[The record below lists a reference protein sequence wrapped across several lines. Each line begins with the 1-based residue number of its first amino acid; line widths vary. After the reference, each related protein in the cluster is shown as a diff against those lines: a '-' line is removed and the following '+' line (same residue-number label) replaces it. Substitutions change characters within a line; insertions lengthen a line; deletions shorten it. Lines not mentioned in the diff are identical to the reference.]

1 MEDNFTRKGGKPL
14 RNFTIAL
21 TKAQA
26 EAYAERLAILRSPTR
41 QRIIALLEK
50 YPDRQLCVFEIAD
63 VLEISF
69 GAISYHLAMLRQA
82 RLVSVERYKMYLYYQ
97 LDSQRLADYREAA
110 RLVGEPAT
118 NETEAARP

>member
-1 MEDNFTRKGGKPL
+1 MEESLTRKDGELL
-14 RNFTIAL
+14 RNFTIEL
-21 TKAQA
+21 SKAQA
-26 EAYAERLAILRSPTR
+26 EAYAERLSILRSPTR

-63 VLEISF
+63 VLEISY
-69 GAISYHLAMLRQA
+69 GAISYHLAMLRHA

-110 RLVGEPAT
+110 RLVSLSAT
-118 NETEAARP
+118 NETDAAQP